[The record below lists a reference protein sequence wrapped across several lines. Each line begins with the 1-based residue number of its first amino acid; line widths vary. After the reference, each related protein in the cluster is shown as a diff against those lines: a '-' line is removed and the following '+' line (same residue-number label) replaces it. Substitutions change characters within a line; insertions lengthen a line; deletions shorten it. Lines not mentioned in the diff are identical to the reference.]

1 MKFVRKAAKFLVLFT
16 CTAGTSAGAVVAW
29 SAYTS
34 EPSEAAI
41 ETADLQQSNH
51 TAKADRLPVVQTS
64 AQVGAQAAPSFQLA
78 SVNSGHVPAQLP
90 PGFRMAPA
98 EQPSPNSSAPMAL
111 APTTP
116 DVAPAPVHSPA
127 AAPEKPK
134 RAATPL
140 PPPPPEHKNA
150 ILDESQI
157 TSIKNRLR
165 LTESQIEYW
174 PAVEAALLDVVRKH
188 ARSVRNKSAYTGA
201 PKIDVNSPEVQSLVW
216 AAMPL
221 LMRLREDQKKEVRQ
235 LARVLGLESVASQI

>member
-1 MKFVRKAAKFLVLFT
+1 VKFVRKAAKFLVLFT
-16 CTAGTSAGAVVAW
+16 CTAGASAGVVVAW

-41 ETADLQQSNH
+41 ESDVLQQSNH

-64 AQVGAQAAPSFQLA
+64 AQAAPSFQLA

-98 EQPSPNSSAPMAL
+98 EQPAAMAL

-116 DVAPAPVHSPA
+116 DVTPARVHAPA

-157 TSIKNRLR
+157 SSIKARLR
-165 LTESQIEYW
+165 LTEQQIEYW

-188 ARSVRNKSAYTGA
+188 ARSVRNRSAYSGA

>member
-1 MKFVRKAAKFLVLFT
+1 M
-16 CTAGTSAGAVVAW
+16 
-29 SAYTS
+29 
-34 EPSEAAI
+34 
-41 ETADLQQSNH
+41 
-51 TAKADRLPVVQTS
+51 
-64 AQVGAQAAPSFQLA
+64 
-78 SVNSGHVPAQLP
+78 
-90 PGFRMAPA
+90 
-98 EQPSPNSSAPMAL
+98 QPSAVQPAPMAL

-116 DVAPAPVHSPA
+116 EITAPAQGPA

-134 RAATPL
+134 RASTPL

-157 TSIKNRLR
+157 ASIKTRLR
-165 LTESQIEYW
+165 LTEEQMEHW

-188 ARSVRNKSAYTGA
+188 ARSVRNKSTYAAA

>member
-1 MKFVRKAAKFLVLFT
+1 MKFVRKAAKFLILFT

-41 ETADLQQSNH
+41 EADILPQSSNH

-64 AQVGAQAAPSFQLA
+64 AQATAPSFALA
-78 SVNSGHVPAQLP
+78 SVDSGHVPAQLP

-98 EQPSPNSSAPMAL
+98 ERPAAMAL

-116 DVAPAPVHSPA
+116 EITPPA

-134 RAATPL
+134 RAAIPL

-150 ILDESQI
+150 ILDESQVS
-157 TSIKNRLR
+157 SIKTRLR
-165 LTESQIEYW
+165 LTEEQMQYW
-174 PAVEAALLDVVRKH
+174 PAVENALLDVVRKH
-188 ARSVRNKSAYTGA
+188 ARSVRNKSAYAAA

>member
-1 MKFVRKAAKFLVLFT
+1 MKFVRKAAKFLVLFA
-16 CTAGTSAGAVVAW
+16 CTAGASAGAVIAW

-34 EPSEAAI
+34 RPSEAAV
-41 ETADLQQSNH
+41 EAEDFQQSNH

-64 AQVGAQAAPSFQLA
+64 ASAGAQPATTPSFQVA
-78 SVNSGHVPAQLP
+78 SVDTGHVPAALP

-98 EQPSPNSSAPMAL
+98 EQPAAMAL
-111 APTTP
+111 APTASETAAS
-116 DVAPAPVHSPA
+116 APAV
-127 AAPEKPK
+127 APEKPK
-134 RAATPL
+134 RATVMPL
-140 PPPPPEHKNA
+140 PPSPPEHKNA

-157 TSIKNRLR
+157 ASIKTRLR

-188 ARSVRNKSAYTGA
+188 ARSVRNRTAHAGA

>member
-1 MKFVRKAAKFLVLFT
+1 MKFVRKAAKFLILFT

-41 ETADLQQSNH
+41 ESDIHPQYSNQ
-51 TAKADRLPVVQTS
+51 TAKADRLPVVQAS
-64 AQVGAQAAPSFQLA
+64 APAAAPSFALA
-78 SVNSGHVPAQLP
+78 SVDSGHVPAQLP
-90 PGFRMAPA
+90 PGFRTAPA
-98 EQPSPNSSAPMAL
+98 ERPPAMAL

-116 DVAPAPVHSPA
+116 DIAPQIQTPA
-127 AAPEKPK
+127 AAPEKPR
-134 RAATPL
+134 RAAVTPL

-157 TSIKNRLR
+157 ASIKTRLR
-165 LTESQIEYW
+165 LTDSQIEYW

-188 ARSVRNKSAYTGA
+188 ARTVRNKSAYAAA

-235 LARVLGLESVASQI
+235 LARVLGLDSVASQI

>member
-34 EPSEAAI
+34 DPSEAAI
-41 ETADLQQSNH
+41 ESDVLQQSNY

-64 AQVGAQAAPSFQLA
+64 AQATAPSFQLA

-90 PGFRMAPA
+90 PGFRTAPA

-116 DVAPAPVHSPA
+116 DVAPAPVHAPA

-140 PPPPPEHKNA
+140 PPSPPEHKNA

-157 TSIKNRLR
+157 SSIKNRLR

>member
-1 MKFVRKAAKFLVLFT
+1 VKFVRKAAKFLVLFT

-64 AQVGAQAAPSFQLA
+64 AQASAPSFQLA
-78 SVNSGHVPAQLP
+78 SVNAGHVPAQLP

-98 EQPSPNSSAPMAL
+98 EQPSAMAL

-116 DVAPAPVHSPA
+116 DVAPAPVHAPA

-188 ARSVRNKSAYTGA
+188 ARSVRNKSAYSGA

>member
-1 MKFVRKAAKFLVLFT
+1 MKLVRKAAKFLVLFT
-16 CTAGTSAGAVVAW
+16 CTAGTSAAAVVAW

-41 ETADLQQSNH
+41 EADVLQQSNH

-64 AQVGAQAAPSFQLA
+64 AQSAPSFQLA

-98 EQPSPNSSAPMAL
+98 EQPAPMAL

-116 DVAPAPVHSPA
+116 EITASAPA
-127 AAPEKPK
+127 AAPAKPK
-134 RAATPL
+134 RAAMPL

-150 ILDESQI
+150 ILDEAQI
-157 TSIKNRLR
+157 ASIKTRLR

-188 ARSVRNKSAYTGA
+188 ARSVRNKSAHAGA

-221 LMRLREDQKKEVRQ
+221 LMRLHEDQKKEVRQ

>member
-41 ETADLQQSNH
+41 EADVLQQSNH

-64 AQVGAQAAPSFQLA
+64 AQAAPSFQLA

-98 EQPSPNSSAPMAL
+98 EQPALMSPAPMAL

-116 DVAPAPVHSPA
+116 DVAPAPVHAPA

-157 TSIKNRLR
+157 ASIKNRLR

-188 ARSVRNKSAYTGA
+188 ARSVRNKSAYSGA

>member
-16 CTAGTSAGAVVAW
+16 CTAGASAGVVVAW

-41 ETADLQQSNH
+41 ESDVLQQSNH

-64 AQVGAQAAPSFQLA
+64 AQAAPSFQLA
-78 SVNSGHVPAQLP
+78 SANSGHVPAQLP

-98 EQPSPNSSAPMAL
+98 EQPAPMALAPMAL

-116 DVAPAPVHSPA
+116 DVAPAPVHAPA

-157 TSIKNRLR
+157 SSIKARLR
-165 LTESQIEYW
+165 LTEQQIEYW

-188 ARSVRNKSAYTGA
+188 ARSVRNKTAYSGA

>member
-1 MKFVRKAAKFLVLFT
+1 VKFVRKAAKFLVLFT
-16 CTAGTSAGAVVAW
+16 CTAGASAGVVVAW

-41 ETADLQQSNH
+41 ESDVLQQSNH

-64 AQVGAQAAPSFQLA
+64 AQAAPSFQLA

-98 EQPSPNSSAPMAL
+98 EQLAPMSPAPMAL

-116 DVAPAPVHSPA
+116 DVAWAPVHAPAA

-134 RAATPL
+134 RAAAPL

-157 TSIKNRLR
+157 SSIKTRLR

-188 ARSVRNKSAYTGA
+188 ARSVRNRSAYSGA